1 MTESRGKNTLACALY
16 LNAALLAAILVVL
29 LSRGNGMP
37 SVISAAWAQD
47 RPPQAALNPQP
58 IAGGGGLF
66 LMPCQFSQS
75 SWGCY
80 IMDIDMQTVCAY
92 QFNGVDH
99 TLKLMAARNF
109 KNDRRLSNFNTTPA
123 PSEVGEWVKKE
134 QEQVRGLNAQN
145 ENPATPSPEA
155 PKSE

>member
-1 MTESRGKNTLACALY
+1 MTESGRKNTLAYALY

-29 LSRGNGMP
+29 LSRGNRMP
-37 SVISAAWAQD
+37 SVLPAAWAQD
-47 RPPQAALNPQP
+47 RPPLNPQP

-80 IMDIDMQTVCAY
+80 IMDIDTQTVCAY

-123 PSEVGEWVKKE
+123 PNEVADWVKKE
-134 QEQVRGLNAQN
+134 QEQVRGNAQN
-145 ENPATPSPEA
+145 ENAAPASVEA